1 MFVEFRNVDPA
12 NENSVVS
19 YELTSFNQ
27 PSGGLNARGSD
38 GYFRVERL
46 TLSRFR
52 LRSGLI
58 AYRVGRVL
66 ATAQQTLDEKSE
78 PARTKGPPPG
88 ARFRFRSQPARRL
101 SRNS

>member
-19 YELTSFNQ
+19 YELKTSFNQ
-27 PSGGLNARGSD
+27 PSGGLNARPRRTRVPRGSVPEAFD
-38 GYFRVERL
+38 
-46 TLSRFR
+46 
-52 LRSGLI
+52 
-58 AYRVGRVL
+58 RVGRVL